1 MSIAH
6 LAHMSTVTVSQCT
19 WIAVD
24 ALLALGVQHQ
34 SIRTGAAV
42 IALRVLAAMRT
53 SAIVRFTFV
62 DVMTVEMQ
70 QPIARFATAIIA
82 ALRINA
88 ILFAF
93 VQARRTLVHIHTA
106 SLIRGQ
112 FEATLTA
119 TRIRSDQIQA
129 DIRTVTVV
137 LNAFIHIDARLAI
150 VAQLKSAIAFAL
162 AYSTEIVA
170 RVLTAAVISAWINCF
185 AHTAIGQNVVRRTLT
200 LSRSRQIDTDMRA
213 IAIVYRTLVVI
224 EARAGFVVTCESRI
238 ANALP
243 ATLTVDTL
251 MIAAAIIQ
259 LALVH
264 IHARLFVR
272 LQRITIV
279 AFAYILISVAN
290 MLAATV
296 VLVTQTAGLDARFTI
311 GQ

>member
-185 AHTAIGQNVVRRTLT
+185 AHTAIDQKCSSTDIDT
-200 LSRSRQIDTDMRA
+200 LSIP
-213 IAIVYRTLVVI
+213 
-224 EARAGFVVTCESRI
+224 
-238 ANALP
+238 AN
-243 ATLTVDTL
+243 
-251 MIAAAIIQ
+251 
-259 LALVH
+259 
-264 IHARLFVR
+264 
-272 LQRITIV
+272 
-279 AFAYILISVAN
+279 
-290 MLAATV
+290 
-296 VLVTQTAGLDARFTI
+296 
-311 GQ
+311 